1 MAFCSLT
8 MSTRYGLE
16 VTDTAEK
23 THTINRIL
31 IPCSFFF
38 VLKANALRETGVLTG
53 NSTCTTL
60 GDPSKGIYI
69 HVFFILHPVL
79 PSLSLSLISYDIY
92 VLKLNVKI
100 LF

>member
-8 MSTRYGLE
+8 MSTRYRLE

-38 VLKANALRETGVLTG
+38 VVLKANALRETGVLTG

-69 HVFFILHPVL
+69 YIYTCIFYPPPC
-79 PSLSLSLISYDIY
+79 PSLPQSEPDI
-92 VLKLNVKI
+92 I
-100 LF
+100 